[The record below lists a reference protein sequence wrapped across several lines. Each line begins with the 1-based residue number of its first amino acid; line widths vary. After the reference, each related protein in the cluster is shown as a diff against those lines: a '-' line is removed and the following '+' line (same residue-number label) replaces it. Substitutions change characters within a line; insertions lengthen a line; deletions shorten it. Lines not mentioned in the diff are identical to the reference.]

1 MRVESTSPLIVLTL
15 LCFISNLSTHS
26 VPCCNLSNMFLYII
40 KMLFVF
46 LAIVYLEWFAHL
58 SCEDYI
64 FLKVEATSLHKIQHY
79 PEDSTVL
86 KTLALLSQRKCHWLL
101 TLLAK

>member
-1 MRVESTSPLIVLTL
+1 MLQFKQYVPVYYQDAV
-15 LCFISNLSTHS
+15 CFS
-26 VPCCNLSNMFLYII
+26 CYC
-40 KMLFVF
+40 
-46 LAIVYLEWFAHL
+46 LEWFAHL

-64 FLKVEATSLHKIQHY
+64 FLKAEATSLHKIQHY